1 MPAVSPQWRGA
12 RAARRRHRLDAVHAT
27 GAEGE
32 ARGVAVAVDGEVLPR
47 TDWTNTT
54 LDEGCHVE
62 VLHAVQGG
70 C

>member
-1 MPAVSPQWRGA
+1 MPAVSLNGEQRTLPDGA
-12 RAARRRHRLDAVHAT
+12 TVFDAVHAT

-47 TDWTNTT
+47 AEWPGTP

>member
-1 MPAVSPQWRGA
+1 MNGEDCTLPDGA
-12 RAARRRHRLDAVHAT
+12 TVLDAVHAT
-27 GAEGE
+27 GAEGD

-47 TDWTNTT
+47 GGVGQHARWR
-54 LDEGCHVE
+54 EGCHVE

>member
-1 MPAVSPQWRGA
+1 MPAVCLNGEELTLPDGA
-12 RAARRRHRLDAVHAT
+12 TVFDAVHAT

-47 TDWTNTT
+47 AQWPITPLGD
-54 LDEGCHVE
+54 GCHVE

>member
-1 MPAVSPQWRGA
+1 M
-12 RAARRRHRLDAVHAT
+12 LDAVHAT

-47 TDWTNTT
+47 ADWTSTA
-54 LDEGCHVE
+54 LAEGWHVE